1 MFANFAAKR
10 HLTGPLRAV
19 SPVANEDTDID
30 WKSASTLAKKNQVKI
45 AQPAPNANSAKLIQY
60 FQKVFAG
67 NVPLNQASNFNQS
80 LQLFYVEAVS
90 LLIPL
95 TYIAL
100 LLTVISL
107 CAWVFVEPMV
117 LALLEEQ
124 YVDATLWA
132 CPAILSSGVMA
143 RLVSSLFGG
152 FRSFHG
158 RVLRSHE
165 APALMSLVDELS
177 DHLNVKRPRRIEIN
191 NETAIR
197 VDAFAGINSIY
208 RDEYKIIIGAP
219 LLMSLSLNEL
229 TAMLA
234 HELSHFRDKQK
245 KVAFYLMHHVSEW
258 LYYRSS
264 GQDKRHQALLKRM
277 QKEDLRSYEF
287 VELWFWQRLHI
298 LQQNCY
304 KCMFNMHRHLTA
316 WKSRQIEL
324 ETDAVA
330 ISVVGSEAFTSML
343 RKLRAVQFSQTAIS
357 EQNDWAWKEGYL
369 LADYA
374 QAVAIESAKMTAVQV
389 RLLEKN
395 DDKEVTRFCPSDG
408 VRIKQAKQLASKGL
422 MTANVAG
429 NFLLSDCK
437 KISAELTRID
447 YESTGIEDPARFMI
461 SSEKVRQLKLQQDKF
476 KVIAARYFDSRVDE
490 RIVKFEPTEERD
502 IAQFNVQMSIDYIR
516 RYRVEDRKQQ
526 ASAQNLLKR
535 IHKAYIIERLT
546 QAKLPIKKYIKEDG
560 VSRKDLDAYLQHMRA
575 QYQQALYHMEAMDQ
589 VFYQRAFDAINYLDM
604 TARAKVSAAFHN
616 LELYC
621 QVRREVASIEESYL
635 PLSIIVNGLTHGA
648 STRILQAG
656 VSEKQQFWRLM
667 QGLRSALKQRP
678 IIVVLHGKRVHLLE
692 YLDFKLGELP
702 AQSEQMTVQEVAQY
716 AHDLIGLL
724 QFQYRKWQA
733 QLSSVLTKF
742 EHANDIEPVNLL
754 R

>member
-19 SPVANEDTDID
+19 SPVANDHSDID
-30 WKSASTLAKKNQVKI
+30 WKSASQLAKKTIPKS

-60 FQKVFAG
+60 FQRIFTG
-67 NVPLNQASNFNQS
+67 RVPINKTISWAESC
-80 LQLFYVEAVS
+80 QLFYVEAIS

-95 TYIAL
+95 SYIAFL
-100 LLTVISL
+100 LSAITL
-107 CAWVFVEPMV
+107 CAWLFVEPMV
-117 LALLEEQ
+117 LAVLEEQ
-124 YVDATLWA
+124 YIDATLWA
-132 CPAILSSGVMA
+132 CPSILTTGVLV
-143 RLVSSLFGG
+143 RLISSLFGG
-152 FRSFHG
+152 FRSYHG

-177 DHLNVKRPRRIEIN
+177 DHLNVKRPKRIEIN

-219 LLMSLSLNEL
+219 LLMSMNLNEL
-229 TAMLA
+229 TAMIA

-258 LYYRSS
+258 LYHRSS

-277 QKEDLRSYEF
+277 QKENLRSYEF
-287 VELWFWQRLHI
+287 VELWLWQRLHI
-298 LQQNCY
+298 LQQNNY
-304 KCMFNMHRHLTA
+304 KCMFALHRRLTA

-330 ISVVGSEAFTSML
+330 ISVVGSDDFTSML
-343 RKLRAVQFSQTAIS
+343 RKLRAVQFSQSAIS

-374 QAVAIESAKMTAVQV
+374 QAIALEASKMTAVQV

-408 VRIKQAKQLASKGL
+408 VRIKQARQLKAKGV
-422 MTANVAG
+422 MKANVAG
-429 NFLLSDCK
+429 HFLLADSK
-437 KISAELTRID
+437 KISVELTTLD
-447 YESTGIEDPARFMI
+447 YQSSGIKEPARYCI

-476 KVIAARYFDSRVDE
+476 KMIAVRYFDNRVDN
-490 RIVKFEPTEERD
+490 RVIKFEPTEERD

-526 ASAQNLLKR
+526 AAAQSLLKR
-535 IHKAYIIERLT
+535 IHKAYIVERLT
-546 QAKLPIKKYIKEDG
+546 LAKLPVKKYLKEDAVG
-560 VSRKDLDAYLQHMRA
+560 RKDADAYLQHMRS
-575 QYQQALYHMEAMDQ
+575 QYQQAVYHMEAMDQ
-589 VFYQRAFDAINYLDM
+589 VFHQRAYDAINYLDI
-604 TARAKVSAAFHN
+604 TARAKVTAAFHN

-635 PLSIIVNGLTHGA
+635 PLSIIVNGLVHGA

-667 QGLRSALKQRP
+667 QGLRKALESRP
-678 IIVVLHGKRVHLLE
+678 ITVLLHGKRVHLLR
-692 YLDFKLGELP
+692 YLDFKLGVLP
-702 AQSEQMTVQEVAQY
+702 ADSKQMTVEEVARY
-716 AHDLIGLL
+716 ADDLIALL

-742 EHANDIEPVNLL
+742 EHVNDIEPVNLL

>member
-1 MFANFAAKR
+1 
-10 HLTGPLRAV
+10 
-19 SPVANEDTDID
+19 
-30 WKSASTLAKKNQVKI
+30 
-45 AQPAPNANSAKLIQY
+45 
-60 FQKVFAG
+60 
-67 NVPLNQASNFNQS
+67 
-80 LQLFYVEAVS
+80 
-90 LLIPL
+90 
-95 TYIAL
+95 
-100 LLTVISL
+100 
-107 CAWVFVEPMV
+107 
-117 LALLEEQ
+117 
-124 YVDATLWA
+124 
-132 CPAILSSGVMA
+132 
-143 RLVSSLFGG
+143 
-152 FRSFHG
+152 
-158 RVLRSHE
+158 
-165 APALMSLVDELS
+165 
-177 DHLNVKRPRRIEIN
+177 
-191 NETAIR
+191 
-197 VDAFAGINSIY
+197 
-208 RDEYKIIIGAP
+208 
-219 LLMSLSLNEL
+219 
-229 TAMLA
+229 
-234 HELSHFRDKQK
+234 
-245 KVAFYLMHHVSEW
+245 
-258 LYYRSS
+258 
-264 GQDKRHQALLKRM
+264 
-277 QKEDLRSYEF
+277 
-287 VELWFWQRLHI
+287 
-298 LQQNCY
+298 
-304 KCMFNMHRHLTA
+304 
-316 WKSRQIEL
+316 
-324 ETDAVA
+324 
-330 ISVVGSEAFTSML
+330 
-343 RKLRAVQFSQTAIS
+343 
-357 EQNDWAWKEGYL
+357 
-369 LADYA
+369 
-374 QAVAIESAKMTAVQV
+374 
-389 RLLEKN
+389 
-395 DDKEVTRFCPSDG
+395 
-408 VRIKQAKQLASKGL
+408 
-422 MTANVAG
+422 
-429 NFLLSDCK
+429 
-437 KISAELTRID
+437 
-447 YESTGIEDPARFMI
+447 MI

-490 RIVKFEPTEERD
+490 RIIKFEPTEERD

>member
-19 SPVANEDTDID
+19 SPVANEHSEID
-30 WKSASTLAKKNQVKI
+30 WKTASKLAKKNQVKVS
-45 AQPAPNANSAKLIQY
+45 QPAPNVNSAKLIQY
-60 FQKVFAG
+60 FQKIFAG
-67 NVPLNQASNFNQS
+67 NVPLTNTASKKQS

-117 LALLEEQ
+117 LALIEEQ
-124 YVDATLWA
+124 YLDATLWA
-132 CPAILSSGVMA
+132 CPAVLSSGVIA

-219 LLMSLSLNEL
+219 LLMSMSLNEL

-234 HELSHFRDKQK
+234 HELSHFRDKKQ

-258 LYYRSS
+258 LYHRSS
-264 GQDKRHQALLKRM
+264 GQDRRHQALLKRM
-277 QKEDLRSYEF
+277 QKENLRSYEF
-287 VELWFWQRLHI
+287 VELWLWQRLHI

-304 KCMFNMHRHLTA
+304 KGMFLLHRRLTA
-316 WKSRQIEL
+316 WKSREIEL

-330 ISVVGSEAFTSML
+330 ISVVGSEAFNNML
-343 RKLRAVQFSQTAIS
+343 RKLRAVQYSQTAIS
-357 EQNDWAWKEGYL
+357 DQNDWAWKEGYL

-374 QAVAIESAKMTAVQV
+374 QAVALESSKMTAVQV

-395 DDKEVTRFCPSDG
+395 DDKEVTRFCPSDA
-408 VRIKQAKQLASKGL
+408 VRIKQAKQLNSKGL
-422 MTANVAG
+422 MTAQVAG
-429 NFLLSDCK
+429 QFLLDDAK
-437 KISAELTRID
+437 KISLELTRLD
-447 YESTGIEDPARFMI
+447 YESTGIKDPTRFCI

-476 KVIAARYFDSRVDE
+476 KVIAGRYFDNRVDD
-490 RIVKFEPTEERD
+490 RIIKFEPTEERD

-526 ASAQNLLKR
+526 AASQNLLKR

-546 QAKLPIKKYIKEDG
+546 QAKLPVKKYLNEEAI
-560 VSRKDLDAYLQHMRA
+560 SRKDADAYLQHMRA

-589 VFYQRAFDAINYLDM
+589 VFYQRAYDAINYLDM
-604 TARAKVSAAFHN
+604 AARAKVSAAFHN

-635 PLSIIVNGLTHGA
+635 PLNIIVNGLVHGA
-648 STRILQAG
+648 SPRILQAG

-667 QGLRSALKQRP
+667 QGLRNALQQRP
-678 IIVVLHGKRVHLLE
+678 LIVVLHGKRVHLLK

-702 AQSEQMTVQEVAQY
+702 ERSELMTVEEVAHY
-716 AHDLIGLL
+716 AHDLIALL